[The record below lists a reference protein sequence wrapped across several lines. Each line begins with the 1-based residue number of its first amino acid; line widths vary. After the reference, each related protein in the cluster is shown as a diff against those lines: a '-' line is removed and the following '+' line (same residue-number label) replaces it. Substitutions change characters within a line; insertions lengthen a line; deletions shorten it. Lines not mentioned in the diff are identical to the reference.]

1 MVDILNLV
9 RRRRHIH
16 HFDTEPI
23 SDENIRTLLEAARWA
38 PSAGNLQPWEIIIIN
53 SDEDRDTL
61 VGALR
66 KKEFMRSAPLIL
78 VFCAD
83 LNRSSER
90 YGDRGSS
97 LYAIQD
103 TAAAIQNVLLT
114 ATALGLGSGWVGDFD
129 EEAIAGLFRLPP
141 NVRPMAL
148 IMIGKS
154 RENPTPPSRRKIED
168 FTHLGAFDNRLL
180 GNLT

>member
-1 MVDILNLV
+1 MEILNLV
-9 RRRRHIH
+9 KKRRHIH
-16 HFDTEPI
+16 YFDPEPVSI
-23 SDENIRTLLEAARWA
+23 EEIRTLLEAARWA
-38 PSAGNLQPWEIIIIN
+38 PSAGNLQPWEIIVIN
-53 SDEDRDTL
+53 SDKDRNTL
-61 VGALR
+61 VDALR
-66 KKEFMRSAPLIL
+66 MKEFMRSAPLIL

-90 YGDRGSS
+90 YGDRGTY

-114 ATALGLGSGWVGDFD
+114 ATALGLGSGWVGAFD
-129 EEAIAGLFRLPP
+129 EEVIAGLFRLPA

-154 RENPTPPSRRKIED
+154 EENPTPPSRREIED
-168 FTHLGAFDNRLL
+168 FAHMGEFGKRLL
-180 GNLT
+180 KTRP

>member
-1 MVDILNLV
+1 VEILNLV
-9 RRRRHIH
+9 KKRRHTH
-16 HFDTEPI
+16 YFNAEPV
-23 SDENIRTLLEAARWA
+23 SNRHLRTLLEAARWA
-38 PSAGNLQPWEIIIIN
+38 PSAGNLQPWEIIVIN
-53 SDEDRDTL
+53 SDKDRNAL
-61 VGALR
+61 VDGL
-66 KKEFMRSAPLIL
+66 KGKEYMRSAPLIL

-83 LNRSSER
+83 LSRVGER

-103 TAAAIQNVLLT
+103 TAVAIQNVLLT
-114 ATALGLGSGWVGDFD
+114 ATGLGLGSGWVGDFD
-129 EEAIAGLFRLPP
+129 EDVLSDLLKLPP

-154 RENPTPPSRRKIED
+154 KENPTPPSRREIED
-168 FTHLGAFDNRLL
+168 FTHIGEFGKKLL

>member
-1 MVDILNLV
+1 LGGFIVDILNFV
-9 RRRRHIH
+9 RKRRHIH

-23 SDENIRTLLEAARWA
+23 PEETIRTLLEAVRWA
-38 PSAGNLQPWEIIIIN
+38 PSAGNLQPWEIIIIT
-53 SDEDRDTL
+53 SEEDRDRL
-61 VGALR
+61 VGVLR
-66 KKEFMRSAPLIL
+66 NKEFMRSAPVILI
-78 VFCAD
+78 FCAD

-114 ATALGLGSGWVGDFD
+114 ATGLGLGSGWVGHFD
-129 EEAIAGLFRLPP
+129 EETIAGLFKLPP

-154 RENPTPPSRRKIED
+154 SENPTPPTRREIED
-168 FTHLGAFDNRLL
+168 FTHVGSFGNRL
-180 GNLT
+180 

>member
-1 MVDILNLV
+1 MDILNLV

-16 HFDTEPI
+16 YFEPEPI
-23 SDENIRTLLEAARWA
+23 SNEKIRTLLEAARWA

-53 SDEDRDTL
+53 SDEDRNAL

-97 LYAIQD
+97 LYAMQD

-114 ATALGLGSGWVGDFD
+114 ATAFGLGSGWVGDFD

-168 FTHLGAFDNRLL
+168 FTHMGAFDNRLL
-180 GNLT
+180 GNLA